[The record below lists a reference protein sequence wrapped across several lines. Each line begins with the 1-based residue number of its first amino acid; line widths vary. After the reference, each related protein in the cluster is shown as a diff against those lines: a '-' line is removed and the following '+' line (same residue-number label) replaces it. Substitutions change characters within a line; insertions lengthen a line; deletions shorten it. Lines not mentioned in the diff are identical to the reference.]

1 MFKLG
6 GVSLISLTLTN
17 PSMDRSIE
25 SVGDVGRSD
34 KDYIFYRICATR
46 LLLTVISLTAEQFFM
61 GDSMSKGCSS
71 LTSFGGEDW

>member
-6 GVSLISLTLTN
+6 GVSLMSLTNSST
-17 PSMDRSIE
+17 DRSIE
-25 SVGDVGRSD
+25 SVGDVGRSN

-46 LLLTVISLTAEQFFM
+46 LLLTVISLTVEQFFT

-71 LTSFGGEDW
+71 PMSFGGEDW